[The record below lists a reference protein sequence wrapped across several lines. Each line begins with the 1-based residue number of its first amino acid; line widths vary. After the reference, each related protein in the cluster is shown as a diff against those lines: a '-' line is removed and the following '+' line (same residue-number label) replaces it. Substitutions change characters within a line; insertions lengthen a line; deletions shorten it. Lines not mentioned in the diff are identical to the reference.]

1 MSNANLTYEEY
12 EVDIYADIER
22 NLRYSDFV
30 SLLRELIQNSDDSSI
45 DGRNVE
51 VEIHFLKDKL
61 VLKNNTAFTENDWKK
76 IKVIGSRN
84 KEGDSSKTGRFG
96 IGFTSVFKICDILK
110 IHSRNVSKI
119 VDLNLLNTGKTWG
132 QYPPEDTRYHNE
144 DFSEFEFFW
153 RTEESEASRQIGAET
168 ITNEKINTFIDETLN
183 NIQNDIHFLNHI
195 NKFNIYKDETLIQR
209 IRIQK
214 ESHSL
219 SDKIYKD
226 TKTICVDGTKT
237 RMVIYHKK
245 LDEYFTKE
253 FDNGTA
259 RRKKGFPLLLSVA
272 LNCSNIQKGRV
283 FCTLPTELKTG
294 FSFDINCDFQP
305 EQSRKQLI
313 FNKDDAKGRYNT
325 KILNFVPDLLYE
337 IMDDL
342 KEEISVEL
350 FYKTL
355 STSDDSQIRSF
366 NLHSLFLNKVK
377 ENDCKII
384 NLNKKWYSI
393 SKVKILRQ
401 HDHIIRFLHKINYLI
416 IPEKHLTFHK
426 FFNEVGVKD
435 FELKDFIQIIE
446 EKIPKKILLKESI
459 IESETELDSIF
470 TYLQNTL
477 NKRLD
482 DRLKMRIKGLN
493 IFLNEKYTLCSI
505 LNHPMFFVPDELN
518 TIKDDLPIERIN
530 KDFNNRFKNFLSD
543 LGINNFSPQDLKSL
557 ILKDFTKCNLPIELS
572 YAVPYLNS
580 KTKLKEVIIYL
591 REDINLIQN
600 PEVKK
605 KDFTPFINGRMI
617 KPLERK
623 VSEEKEEQRKK
634 DSEMLPLV
642 LSRDNKLYPISNRMV
657 YDLKSKYK
665 EEFASRYGLKS
676 IDEEI
681 KTLFEDCGLK
691 FPLSIG
697 NIIDHFEKYNHRNF
711 NDSDLVMMYHLLSEE
726 QSKLLQNDKLVLKLK
741 KLRIFRNTR
750 GNSCSLDN
758 NGKSMMLQGNYHIPA
773 VIPNILDESL
783 INENSDLPNFKNDIL
798 KNVLKVQEINFE
810 YYIKQWC
817 KEIFIND
824 SIKIEEKLEFANQL
838 NDKFLDL
845 EKKPIYSDLKPVLM
859 NSNLIFCNDGHFHS
873 PSSDH
878 IYFKSE
884 ELDELFGQ
892 NYLYPHPSLGDIES
906 YEYFFKKMGVK
917 EKATSNQIVSH
928 IIDLIDA
935 KNINFGL
942 IKRLSRIFV
951 YVNKLAADR
960 TIDELSPFRRLA
972 EVEWLPALGNE
983 ITLYKPSSLYLQNT
997 KLFLSESNDIPYL
1010 SIDHVNPNLVSILN
1024 LNDVEKIST
1033 KQIIE
1038 NLKVLSNKKKRISN
1052 HSKIYSA
1059 LNGRVSRDLICI
1071 NDMKSFP
1078 SIYVAFKNEKP
1089 QYYYPSE
1096 VFTDNLFDVYDDYV
1110 GYLPHEFTAN
1120 HKKLVDSLGI
1130 LNRPDSTSLVSIL
1143 KKIESRYHQLNYN
1156 IRDESDRN
1164 ILQNCLKE
1172 LNKIADSID
1181 ESSLSKLKSMHILC
1195 NQKNKLI
1202 TPNDAILE
1210 DNVNLSNEFR
1220 EQLGHRYIKYVPD
1233 IEELIYQLD
1242 LKKLSSLVH
1251 KEMLNK
1257 PNFSDLKI
1265 DTDIT
1270 QKIRFLNKLFPR
1282 IKVQIG
1288 DRIDKKEWKEI
1299 DYNIEVFHFDKL
1311 NISKYIVVDGQIYHP
1326 SNMNDIDCY
1335 IESDKKVLK
1344 IIYIKSLEE
1353 TTLLSIS
1360 SELIK
1365 EIHPNTDLSLK
1376 SVVFELLKKDSFEKM
1391 NEYLTSIGYPDIG
1404 ETKDTTLHSN
1414 KEIEDYTYSD
1424 SNQDLDFERDN
1435 YNTDASIEKDS
1446 ILNNKEKSCLNDGS
1460 SIQKTE
1466 GGHGIGEIT
1475 SCNNDLHSSKSN
1487 IIKNFKATSKNK
1499 FNKNDD
1505 VNKDSDLP
1513 LTVRRTTS
1521 PTKEMDPKEEIG
1533 EQYAQRNHPN
1543 NQEDHEEYLIDEN
1556 LEPMSLEDE
1565 NRFNDTVNSEIESE
1579 IDSIREDNIK
1589 RTYTYQFT
1597 KIKDKPVSKLEV
1609 KDFYKGKCQICGY
1622 TFEKK
1627 NGSNHCVTVSLLE
1640 KRNGGIR
1647 HPANYLC
1654 LCPNHSAV
1662 LKYANLRGLDK
1673 ESLVNLKDNKIT
1685 FYVGSKSKDIKYH
1698 PFHFK
1703 MLKEFLKR
1711 GSHD

>member
-30 SLLRELIQNSDDSSI
+30 SLLRELIQNSDDSST
-45 DGRNVE
+45 DGRDVE
-51 VEIHFLKDKL
+51 VEVYFLKDKL

-96 IGFTSVFKICDILK
+96 IGFTSVFEICDVLK

-153 RTEESEASRQIGAET
+153 RTEESEASRQIGAEA
-168 ITNEKINTFIDETLN
+168 ITNEKINTYIDETLN

-195 NKFNIYKDETLIQR
+195 NKLNIYKDETLIQR

-214 ESHSL
+214 ESLSL

-259 RRKKGFPLLLSVA
+259 RRKPLLLSVA
-272 LNCSNIQKGRV
+272 LNCSNIQNGRV
-283 FCTLPTELKTG
+283 FCTLPTELTTG

-305 EQSRKQLI
+305 DQSRKRLI

-366 NLHSLFLNKVK
+366 NLHSLFINKVK

-393 SKVKILRQ
+393 SKVKILRHQ
-401 HDHIIRFLHKINYLI
+401 EHIIRFLHKINYPI
-416 IPEKHLTFHK
+416 IPEKHATFYK

-446 EKIPKKILLKESI
+446 EKIPQKILLKESI

-470 TYLQNTL
+470 RYLQNTL

-482 DRLKMRIKGLN
+482 DRLKMRVKGLN
-493 IFLNEKYTLCSI
+493 IFLNKKYTLCNI

-530 KDFNNRFKNFLSD
+530 NDFNTKFKYFLSD
-543 LGINNFSPQDLKSL
+543 LGINNFSPQDLKLL

-572 YAVPYLNS
+572 HAVPYLNS

-591 REDINLIQN
+591 REDISLLQN
-600 PEVKK
+600 REVKN
-605 KDFTPFINGRMI
+605 KDFTPTFINKRLI
-617 KPLERK
+617 SPQEKK
-623 VSEEKEEQRKK
+623 ASEEKEEQRKK
-634 DSEMLPLV
+634 DSWMLPLV

-681 KTLFEDCGLK
+681 KTLFEDCGLI

-697 NIIDHFEKYNHRNF
+697 NIIDHFEKYNHRNDVF
-711 NDSDLVMMYHLLSEE
+711 NDSDLVLMYHLLSEE
-726 QSKLLQNDKLVLKLK
+726 KYKLFQNERLVSRIK

-773 VIPNILDESL
+773 VIPINNILDESL
-783 INENSDLPNFKNDIL
+783 ISKSFDLSNFKND
-798 KNVLKVQEINFE
+798 VLKSVFKLQEINFE
-810 YYIKQWC
+810 YYIKQCC
-817 KEIFIND
+817 KDIFIND
-824 SIKIEEKLEFANQL
+824 SIKIEEKLEFVNQL
-838 NDKFLDL
+838 NEKFFDL

-859 NSNLIFCNDGHFHS
+859 NSNLIFCNDGYFHS

-892 NYLYPHPSLGDIES
+892 NYLYPHPSLGDIKR
-906 YEYFFKKMGVK
+906 YVYFFKQMGVK

-928 IIDLIDA
+928 IIDLRS
-935 KNINFGL
+935 NINIKINVEL

-951 YVNKLAADR
+951 YINKLAADR

-997 KLFLSESNDIPYL
+997 KPFLSESNNILYL
-1010 SIDHVNPNLVSILN
+1010 SIDSVNKNLVSILN
-1024 LNDVEKIST
+1024 LNDVTKIST

-1038 NLKVLSNKKKRISN
+1038 NLKVLSNKKKIISN
-1052 HSKIYSA
+1052 HSRIYSK
-1059 LNGRVSRDLICI
+1059 LNERVSGDSIYI

-1096 VFTDNLFDVYDDYV
+1096 VFTDNLFDIYDDYV

-1156 IRDESDRN
+1156 IGDESDRK

-1172 LNKIADSID
+1172 LNKIADSVD

-1220 EQLGHRYIKYVPD
+1220 ELLGERYIKYAPD

-1251 KEMLNK
+1251 KEMLSK

-1270 QKIRFLNKLFPR
+1270 QKIRFLNELFPR

-1299 DYNIEVFHFDKL
+1299 DSNIEVFHFDKL
-1311 NISKYIVVDGQIYHP
+1311 NISKYIVVDGQIYCP

-1344 IIYIKSLEE
+1344 IIYIKSLKEN
-1353 TTLLSIS
+1353 TLLSIS

-1365 EIHPNTDLSLK
+1365 EIHPNTEISLK

-1414 KEIEDYTYSD
+1414 KQIEDYTYSD

-1435 YNTDASIEKDS
+1435 YDIDASIENDS
-1446 ILNNKEKSCLNDGS
+1446 ILKNKEKSCLTDNS

-1466 GGHGIGEIT
+1466 VEHGIGEIT
-1475 SCNNDLHSSKSN
+1475 SCNTDLHSSQS
-1487 IIKNFKATSKNK
+1487 IRTPSKNQ

-1505 VNKDSDLP
+1505 VNEDFDSP
-1513 LTVRRTTS
+1513 HKRGRTTS
-1521 PTKEMDPKEEIG
+1521 PTKEMDFNEEIG
-1533 EQYAQRNHPN
+1533 EQYAQRNHPT
-1543 NQEDHEEYLIDEN
+1543 NQENHEKYLIDEK
-1556 LEPMSLEDE
+1556 LDPMSLEDE
-1565 NRFNDTVNSEIESE
+1565 KRFNDTVIFEIENE
-1579 IDSIREDNIK
+1579 IENIREDNIK
-1589 RTYTYQFT
+1589 RTYTSQLR
-1597 KIKDKPVSKLEV
+1597 KIKENTVSKLEV
-1609 KDFYKGKCQICGY
+1609 KDFYKGKCQICG
-1622 TFEKK
+1622 FNFRKK
-1627 NGSNHCVTVSLLE
+1627 DGSMYCITVSLLE

-1654 LCPNHSAV
+1654 LCPNHAAL
-1662 LKYANLRGLDK
+1662 LKYSYVAGLDK
-1673 ESLVNLKDNKIT
+1673 KSLVNIKNNKIKFNT
-1685 FYVGSKSKDIKYH
+1685 NDSEYEINYH
-1698 PFHFK
+1698 PMHFR
-1703 MLKEFLKR
+1703 MLKELLKR
-1711 GSHD
+1711 GRHN